1 MFCPVCKSNH
11 FYRRHRTFRER
22 LRCAAIYECANCHC
36 RDVESYLEHFPMFSR
51 TARCPECSNTALRV
65 QLCPDPVERL
75 LRHPL
80 SYFQKVLKAPLLYCP
95 YCRLQFYD
103 WRPLHAPAPQ
113 PGRQSAAPLASGRSE
128 SLAPARGPHGRLPRP
143 APFRPAGEPSGPA
156 AQDSSSAA

>member
-1 MFCPVCKSNH
+1 
-11 FYRRHRTFRER
+11 
-22 LRCAAIYECANCHC
+22 
-36 RDVESYLEHFPMFSR
+36 MFSR